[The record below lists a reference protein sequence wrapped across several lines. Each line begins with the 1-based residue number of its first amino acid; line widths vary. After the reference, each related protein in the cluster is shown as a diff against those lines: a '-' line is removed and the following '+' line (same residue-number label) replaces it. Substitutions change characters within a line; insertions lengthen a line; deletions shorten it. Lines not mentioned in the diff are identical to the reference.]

1 MVTQITARPADG
13 EPVDL
18 RLALQL
24 ADAGSLRAAT
34 AATLPV
40 VAAVSGAA
48 VVVFAVAGTAAAGA
62 RCWPDAPDWSAA
74 LEAGLAGF
82 WESGPLTAFCR
93 DAGVIPPFRLD
104 TLMRELGW
112 ISLPLQAPDGEL
124 LRHAAYLAVSAAGS
138 TVSGYFIGRVDRGL
152 SDEELAGLAK
162 LQGAVV
168 ASHGRFLHRPDP
180 AARLTARQQ
189 QILLLMHGG
198 LTAGAIASRLG
209 ISESTVGKHLRDLY
223 ARLGAHDR
231 VSAIREAR
239 ARRLLDGVE
248 AEEWQDVRIP

>member
-1 MVTQITARPADG
+1 MTQITGRPVDD
-13 EPVDL
+13 ERLDL
-18 RLALQL
+18 RLAIDL

-34 AATLPV
+34 ATTLPV
-40 VAAVSGAA
+40 VAAVTGAA

-74 LEAGLAGF
+74 FEAELATV
-82 WESGPLTAFCR
+82 WENGPLTAFCR

-112 ISLPLQAPDGEL
+112 TSLPLRAPDGEP
-124 LRHAAYLAVSAAGS
+124 LRHAAYLAVSAVGS
-138 TVSGYFIGRVDRGL
+138 TVSGYFVGRVDRELNDDELTGL
-152 SDEELAGLAK
+152 GR

-168 ASHGRFLHRPDP
+168 ASHGRFLQRPDP

-223 ARLGAHDR
+223 ARLDAHDR

-248 AEEWQDVRIP
+248 AEEWQDVRMR